1 MVCIFASLSTTR
13 ISGELFSLLLCY
25 LLKVPRLR
33 PPSLSF
39 QPTEG
44 ACCLSVLLSKKARAE
59 ESFLPR
65 PVAPSFARPPMQ
77 PLYSLLTVGPKSVF
91 FIGVCLRCGFLISCF
106 AFCSHTCYSSAYSQC
121 SHDSFAMRRKSWEP
135 HMDGRFQLGMSLR
148 EVRPGTSLT
157 AGPHPGAVDVSGLFH
172 QTVTN
177 CRGRE
182 SVCGLWPLPF
192 HFFSSCAGIASLAPS
207 DATQPTHLHPR
218 SFREVERGPPRRRDI
233 QHRHFTVAI
242 ISCEMLTMMCGRR
255 VMRMAQF
262 IIAILV

>member
-1 MVCIFASLSTTR
+1 MLPLRPFVKESQSG
-13 ISGELFSLLLCY
+13 GELLAATGGAIFRAASNAAVVLAPYCWA
-25 LLKVPRLR
+25 KV
-33 PPSLSF
+33 
-39 QPTEG
+39 G
-44 ACCLSVLLSKKARAE
+44 
-59 ESFLPR
+59 
-65 PVAPSFARPPMQ
+65 
-77 PLYSLLTVGPKSVF
+77 F

-242 ISCEMLTMMCGRR
+242 ISCEMLTMMCDRR